1 MAQKLKKNLEAAQNF
16 LAGLQTLAIFQEMRL
31 KQVIYG
37 FGGSNFKSSSAVHI
51 RCGQPLEPFG
61 GGSLGMSGT
70 AFERSFGREGQMERF
85 RWSKLGI

>member
-1 MAQKLKKNLEAAQNF
+1 MAQKLKKNLEAAQKILGR
-16 LAGLQTLAIFQEMRL
+16 LADARDFSGDASETS
-31 KQVIYG
+31 YG